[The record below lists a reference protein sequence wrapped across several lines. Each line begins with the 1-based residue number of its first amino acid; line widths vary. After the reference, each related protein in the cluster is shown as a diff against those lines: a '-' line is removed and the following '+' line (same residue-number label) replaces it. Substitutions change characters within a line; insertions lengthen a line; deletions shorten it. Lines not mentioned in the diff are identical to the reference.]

1 MVTWIYRQVQII
13 GINSLSPIKA
23 ASCLIVTLS
32 IPHTLATILD
42 QPMELQRIG
51 RYDIK
56 LLIGQGGMST
66 VYLGYDPRSQRE
78 VAIKILPPYYLH
90 STKFRERFE
99 REALMIALLE
109 HPAIVPVYDMGEEDG
124 QPYIVMRYM
133 SGGSLGDK
141 LKKGPIPLRDSMEMY
156 LRLAPA
162 LDTAHARGVTHRDV
176 KPDNL
181 LFDKYDNVFLSDFGL
196 ARLRETIG
204 FANISD
210 GSIMGTPAYMS
221 PEQIQGDREI
231 DGRSDIYSMGIV
243 LYQMLCG
250 SVPFSGTTAASV
262 MMMHLVNPV
271 PQISDQNKTLP
282 TAIQTVLDIALAKDP
297 NDRYQSAGDFA
308 KALQAVTTG
317 VHKRPILPNAAS
329 TATQRSAN
337 RSTLI
342 IPPKKATGSTRRGAG
357 TPAESS
363 QMNGSKSPAQ
373 LETNKVRN
381 TAAPVVDNAQP
392 REGISLS
399 PSTSQP
405 DPLQVRPRTV
415 PWWGLF
421 VGFMVILVLSLTL
434 ILRSLG
440 VFPFSLLLNSGN
452 PPNSSLVQNNPT
464 TQTSGTGA
472 SSSQTQVILGQ
483 ADKLAFVKSS
493 DIWVSDLDGSDLLQL
508 TTDGVKKSN
517 LHWSPDGQSVIY
529 TSANCINLVGL
540 QTRQLLTLTC
550 FSGIP
555 SISAFDISPDGQKVA
570 LGLAQT
576 DLYLLPYSQLF
587 SLRQASLPTDI
598 LSLSPCSFY
607 APYNTRQVIK
617 AVNWSLTDGRLAML
631 LSTLVE
637 GVDHDQI
644 SILDFSQCTDS
655 PLMVKEI
662 LPTYFLFTLRGYY
675 DHPEI
680 TSLSWN
686 GNDQL
691 LLNSFVNNE
700 GFGDL
705 QLYSLDQNQG
715 QGLAPNGSCC
725 YRDAHW
731 SPDGTY
737 LFYSFQPEAGGEI
750 SLYYTPSSKLSQP
763 AGSMASLALP
773 AGFLA
778 SNLESLQPALRA
790 AH

>member
-1 MVTWIYRQVQII
+1 
-13 GINSLSPIKA
+13 
-23 ASCLIVTLS
+23 
-32 IPHTLATILD
+32 
-42 QPMELQRIG
+42 MELQRIG

-56 LLIGQGGMST
+56 LLIGQGGMSS

-78 VAIKILPPYYLH
+78 VAIKILPPYYMH

-141 LKKGPIPLRDSMEMY
+141 LKKGPILLRDCMEMY

-162 LDTAHARGVTHRDV
+162 LDTAHARGVIHRDV

-210 GSIMGTPAYMS
+210 GSVMGTPAYMS

-250 SVPFSGTTAASV
+250 SVPFSGTTAASI
-262 MMMHLVNPV
+262 MMMHLTNPV
-271 PQISDQNKTLP
+271 PLISEQNKTLP
-282 TAIQTVLDIALAKDP
+282 TAIQTVLDIAMAKDP
-297 NDRYQSAGDFA
+297 DDRYQSAGDFA

-317 VHKRPILPNAAS
+317 VHKKLTLQSPAA
-329 TATQRSAN
+329 AAN
-337 RSTLI
+337 QHPLDRSTLI
-342 IPPKKATGSTRRGAG
+342 IPPDKATATTRRGTVTARI
-357 TPAESS
+357 PL
-363 QMNGSKSPAQ
+363 QPNR
-373 LETNKVRN
+373 NK
-381 TAAPVVDNAQP
+381 APVSGETLGSQKLSAPQVVSARSRD
-392 REGISLS
+392 EKSLT

-405 DPLQVRPRTV
+405 DQLQARPRTI
-415 PWWGLF
+415 PWWGFL
-421 VGFMVILVLSLTL
+421 VGFVVILILSLTL

-440 VFPFSLLLNSGN
+440 VFPFSLLTSSSN
-452 PPNSSLVQNNPT
+452 PPNNSLVQKNPT
-464 TQTSGTGA
+464 AKTSGTAG
-472 SSSQTQVILGQ
+472 SSSLTPVILGH

-493 DIWVSDLDGSDLLQL
+493 DIWASNVDGSELVQL

-540 QTRQLLTLTC
+540 QTRQVLTLTC

-555 SISAFDISPDGQKVA
+555 SIDAFDITPDGQKVA
-570 LGLAQT
+570 LALAQT
-576 DLYLLPYSQLF
+576 DLYLLPYTRLF
-587 SLRQASLPTDI
+587 NLRQASLPAD
-598 LSLSPCSFY
+598 LLPLAQCSFY
-607 APYNTRQVIK
+607 APYRTSKTLK
-617 AVNWSLTDGRLAML
+617 AVHWSLTDSHLAML
-631 LSTLVE
+631 MSTS
-637 GVDHDQI
+637 VDAVYRDEI
-644 SILDFSQCTDS
+644 NILDFSQCTAS
-655 PLMVKEI
+655 PALVKEI
-662 LPTYFLFTLRGYY
+662 LPTYFLFTLQGYY

-680 TSLSWN
+680 NNLSWN

-691 LLNSFVNNE
+691 LLNSQINNG

-705 QLYSLDQNQG
+705 QLYNLDQNQS
-715 QGLAPNGSCC
+715 QELAPNGSCC

-737 LFYSFQPEAGGEI
+737 LFYSYQPEAGGEI
-750 SLYYTPSSKLSQP
+750 SLYYAPSSELSQS
-763 AGSMASLALP
+763 GKTMASLALP
-773 AGFLA
+773 ADFLT
-778 SNLESLQPALRA
+778 SGLESLQPALRTV
-790 AH
+790 H